1 MITLPLP
8 YPIVNRF
15 SQNTCEDSVKNK
27 RDRLFFALLFVPQ
40 ASQSSY
46 DRRAEL
52 EVLLAIPS
60 AQDACGMEIRMEENE
75 GKEKKQKKKMQPKR
89 WLAGFL
95 GIFLAGLAGC
105 MALVI
110 WVDPFFQYHKPLA
123 WFPYLVDN
131 QVNQNPGLAK
141 HMDYDGILIGSSM
154 TASFNTDWFEELMGM
169 KTQKLSYNGSYPKDL
184 SNIMQLVFDAKG
196 DQVKAVY
203 MAVDQS
209 TFSADPEETKF
220 PVTDYL
226 YDDNVFNDVPYLLNK
241 DVLLDYILR
250 PLADRK
256 DASDW
261 AELYKPW
268 WTDEYYNKANVLM
281 YYEAAEEKQE
291 EEALAADYFKDAVE
305 ENLQKNIL
313 PYIEAHPETEFYIFY
328 PPYSILFWN
337 DVTREKELE
346 AVIGRLEYMT
356 ERLLNYENV
365 HVFNFLGKED
375 IICNLNNYADYM
387 HYHKNVCRYI
397 TECFATGEN
406 ELHPENY
413 GQAFDEIRTL
423 AMSYDYP
430 AIWDDW
436 YDTTPR
442 YGEE

>member
-1 MITLPLP
+1 
-8 YPIVNRF
+8 
-15 SQNTCEDSVKNK
+15 
-27 RDRLFFALLFVPQ
+27 
-40 ASQSSY
+40 
-46 DRRAEL
+46 
-52 EVLLAIPS
+52 
-60 AQDACGMEIRMEENE
+60 MEENE
-75 GKEKKQKKKMQPKR
+75 GKEKKQKKKMQAKR

-256 DASDW
+256 DASDL

-436 YDTTPR
+436 YDMTPR

>member
-1 MITLPLP
+1 M
-8 YPIVNRF
+8 
-15 SQNTCEDSVKNK
+15 KNK
-27 RDRLFFALLFVPQ
+27 RDRLFFTLLFVPQ
-40 ASQSSY
+40 APQSSY

-60 AQDACGMEIRMEENE
+60 AQDACGMEIGMEENE
-75 GKEKKQKKKMQPKR
+75 GKEKKQKKMQPKR
-89 WLAGFL
+89 WLGGFL

-313 PYIEAHPETEFYIFY
+313 PHIEAHPETEFYIFY

-423 AMSYDYP
+423 AMSYNYP

-436 YDTTPR
+436 YDMTPR

>member
-1 MITLPLP
+1 M
-8 YPIVNRF
+8 
-15 SQNTCEDSVKNK
+15 
-27 RDRLFFALLFVPQ
+27 PQ

-75 GKEKKQKKKMQPKR
+75 GKEKKQKKMQPKR

-95 GIFLAGLAGC
+95 GIFLAGLTGC

-291 EEALAADYFKDAVE
+291 EEALAVDYFKDAVE

-313 PYIEAHPETEFYIFY
+313 PYIEDHPETEFYIFY

-423 AMSYDYP
+423 AMSYNYP

-436 YDTTPR
+436 YDRTPR

>member
-1 MITLPLP
+1 
-8 YPIVNRF
+8 
-15 SQNTCEDSVKNK
+15 
-27 RDRLFFALLFVPQ
+27 
-40 ASQSSY
+40 
-46 DRRAEL
+46 
-52 EVLLAIPS
+52 
-60 AQDACGMEIRMEENE
+60 MEENE
-75 GKEKKQKKKMQPKR
+75 GKEKKQKKMRPKR
-89 WLAGFL
+89 WLTGFL

-141 HMDYDGILIGSSM
+141 HMDYDSILIGSSM

-423 AMSYDYP
+423 AMSYNYP

-436 YDTTPR
+436 YDMTPR

>member
-1 MITLPLP
+1 M
-8 YPIVNRF
+8 
-15 SQNTCEDSVKNK
+15 
-27 RDRLFFALLFVPQ
+27 PQ

-60 AQDACGMEIRMEENE
+60 AQDACGMEIGMEENE
-75 GKEKKQKKKMQPKR
+75 GKEKKQKKMQPKR
-89 WLAGFL
+89 WLGGFL

-423 AMSYDYP
+423 AMSYNYP

-436 YDTTPR
+436 YDMTPR

>member
-1 MITLPLP
+1 
-8 YPIVNRF
+8 
-15 SQNTCEDSVKNK
+15 
-27 RDRLFFALLFVPQ
+27 
-40 ASQSSY
+40 
-46 DRRAEL
+46 
-52 EVLLAIPS
+52 
-60 AQDACGMEIRMEENE
+60 MEENE
-75 GKEKKQKKKMQPKR
+75 GKEKKQKKMQPKR

-110 WVDPFFQYHKPLA
+110 WVDPFFQYHKPLT

-423 AMSYDYP
+423 AMSYNYP

>member
-1 MITLPLP
+1 
-8 YPIVNRF
+8 
-15 SQNTCEDSVKNK
+15 
-27 RDRLFFALLFVPQ
+27 
-40 ASQSSY
+40 
-46 DRRAEL
+46 
-52 EVLLAIPS
+52 
-60 AQDACGMEIRMEENE
+60 MEENE
-75 GKEKKQKKKMQPKR
+75 GKEKKQNKMQPKR
-89 WLAGFL
+89 WLTGFL

-154 TASFNTDWFEELMGM
+154 TASFNTDWFEELMGI

-281 YYEAAEEKQE
+281 YYEAAEEKRE

-423 AMSYDYP
+423 AMSYNYP

-436 YDTTPR
+436 YDMTPR

>member
-1 MITLPLP
+1 
-8 YPIVNRF
+8 
-15 SQNTCEDSVKNK
+15 
-27 RDRLFFALLFVPQ
+27 
-40 ASQSSY
+40 
-46 DRRAEL
+46 
-52 EVLLAIPS
+52 
-60 AQDACGMEIRMEENE
+60 MEENE
-75 GKEKKQKKKMQPKR
+75 GKEKKQKKKMQAKR

-110 WVDPFFQYHKPLA
+110 WVDPFFQYHKPLT

-423 AMSYDYP
+423 AMSYNYP

-436 YDTTPR
+436 YDMTPR

>member
-1 MITLPLP
+1 
-8 YPIVNRF
+8 
-15 SQNTCEDSVKNK
+15 
-27 RDRLFFALLFVPQ
+27 
-40 ASQSSY
+40 
-46 DRRAEL
+46 
-52 EVLLAIPS
+52 
-60 AQDACGMEIRMEENE
+60 MEENE
-75 GKEKKQKKKMQPKR
+75 GKEKKQKKMQPKR

-95 GIFLAGLAGC
+95 GIFLAGFAGC

-110 WVDPFFQYHKPLA
+110 WVDPFFQYHKPLV

-209 TFSADPEETKF
+209 TFSADSEETKF

-423 AMSYDYP
+423 TMSYNYP

-436 YDTTPR
+436 YDMTPR

>member
-1 MITLPLP
+1 
-8 YPIVNRF
+8 
-15 SQNTCEDSVKNK
+15 
-27 RDRLFFALLFVPQ
+27 
-40 ASQSSY
+40 
-46 DRRAEL
+46 
-52 EVLLAIPS
+52 
-60 AQDACGMEIRMEENE
+60 MEENE
-75 GKEKKQKKKMQPKR
+75 GKEKKQKKMQPKR

-196 DQVKAVY
+196 DQVAAVY

-281 YYEAAEEKQE
+281 YYEAAEEKRE

-305 ENLQKNIL
+305 ENLQKNIF

-423 AMSYDYP
+423 AMSYNYP

-436 YDTTPR
+436 YDMTPR

>member
-1 MITLPLP
+1 M
-8 YPIVNRF
+8 
-15 SQNTCEDSVKNK
+15 
-27 RDRLFFALLFVPQ
+27 PQ

-75 GKEKKQKKKMQPKR
+75 GKEKKQKKKMQAKR

-110 WVDPFFQYHKPLA
+110 WVDPFFQYHKPLT

-261 AELYKPW
+261 AELYKSW

-406 ELHPENY
+406 ELHPESY

-423 AMSYDYP
+423 AMSYNYP

>member
-1 MITLPLP
+1 
-8 YPIVNRF
+8 
-15 SQNTCEDSVKNK
+15 
-27 RDRLFFALLFVPQ
+27 
-40 ASQSSY
+40 
-46 DRRAEL
+46 
-52 EVLLAIPS
+52 
-60 AQDACGMEIRMEENE
+60 MEENE

-105 MALVI
+105 IALVI

-281 YYEAAEEKQE
+281 YYEAVEEKQE

-423 AMSYDYP
+423 AMSYNYP

>member
-1 MITLPLP
+1 M
-8 YPIVNRF
+8 
-15 SQNTCEDSVKNK
+15 KNK
-27 RDRLFFALLFVPQ
+27 RDRLFFTLLFVPQ

-52 EVLLAIPS
+52 EVMLAIPS
-60 AQDACGMEIRMEENE
+60 AQDACGMEIGMEENE
-75 GKEKKQKKKMQPKR
+75 GKEKKQKKMQPKR

-141 HMDYDGILIGSSM
+141 HMDYDSILIGSSM

-281 YYEAAEEKQE
+281 YYEAAEENQE

-423 AMSYDYP
+423 AMSYNYP

-436 YDTTPR
+436 YDMTPR

>member
-1 MITLPLP
+1 
-8 YPIVNRF
+8 
-15 SQNTCEDSVKNK
+15 
-27 RDRLFFALLFVPQ
+27 
-40 ASQSSY
+40 
-46 DRRAEL
+46 
-52 EVLLAIPS
+52 
-60 AQDACGMEIRMEENE
+60 MEENE

-89 WLAGFL
+89 WLAGLL

-110 WVDPFFQYHKPLA
+110 WVDPFFQYHKPLV

>member
-1 MITLPLP
+1 
-8 YPIVNRF
+8 
-15 SQNTCEDSVKNK
+15 
-27 RDRLFFALLFVPQ
+27 
-40 ASQSSY
+40 
-46 DRRAEL
+46 
-52 EVLLAIPS
+52 
-60 AQDACGMEIRMEENE
+60 MEENE

-89 WLAGFL
+89 WLAGLL

-423 AMSYDYP
+423 AMSYNYP

>member
-1 MITLPLP
+1 
-8 YPIVNRF
+8 
-15 SQNTCEDSVKNK
+15 
-27 RDRLFFALLFVPQ
+27 
-40 ASQSSY
+40 
-46 DRRAEL
+46 
-52 EVLLAIPS
+52 
-60 AQDACGMEIRMEENE
+60 MEENE
-75 GKEKKQKKKMQPKR
+75 GKEKKQKKMQPKR

-328 PPYSILFWN
+328 PSYSILFWN

>member
-1 MITLPLP
+1 
-8 YPIVNRF
+8 
-15 SQNTCEDSVKNK
+15 
-27 RDRLFFALLFVPQ
+27 
-40 ASQSSY
+40 
-46 DRRAEL
+46 
-52 EVLLAIPS
+52 
-60 AQDACGMEIRMEENE
+60 MEENE

-89 WLAGFL
+89 WLGGFL

-442 YGEE
+442 YGKE

>member
-1 MITLPLP
+1 M
-8 YPIVNRF
+8 
-15 SQNTCEDSVKNK
+15 KNK
-27 RDRLFFALLFVPQ
+27 RDRLFFTLLFVPQ

-60 AQDACGMEIRMEENE
+60 SQDACGMEIGMEENE
-75 GKEKKQKKKMQPKR
+75 GKEKKQKKMQPKR

-141 HMDYDGILIGSSM
+141 HMDYDSILIGSSM

-423 AMSYDYP
+423 AMSYNYP

-436 YDTTPR
+436 YDMTPR

>member
-1 MITLPLP
+1 
-8 YPIVNRF
+8 
-15 SQNTCEDSVKNK
+15 
-27 RDRLFFALLFVPQ
+27 
-40 ASQSSY
+40 
-46 DRRAEL
+46 
-52 EVLLAIPS
+52 
-60 AQDACGMEIRMEENE
+60 MEIRMEENE
-75 GKEKKQKKKMQPKR
+75 GKEKKQKKMQPKR

-110 WVDPFFQYHKPLA
+110 WVDPFFQYHKPLV

-209 TFSADPEETKF
+209 TFSADSEETKF

>member
-1 MITLPLP
+1 M
-8 YPIVNRF
+8 
-15 SQNTCEDSVKNK
+15 KNK
-27 RDRLFFALLFVPQ
+27 RDRLFFTLLFVPQ
-40 ASQSSY
+40 APQSSY

-89 WLAGFL
+89 WLAGLL

-154 TASFNTDWFEELMGM
+154 TASFNTNWFEELMGM

>member
-1 MITLPLP
+1 
-8 YPIVNRF
+8 
-15 SQNTCEDSVKNK
+15 
-27 RDRLFFALLFVPQ
+27 
-40 ASQSSY
+40 
-46 DRRAEL
+46 
-52 EVLLAIPS
+52 
-60 AQDACGMEIRMEENE
+60 MEENE
-75 GKEKKQKKKMQPKR
+75 GKEKKQKKMQPKR
-89 WLAGFL
+89 WLGGFL

-281 YYEAAEEKQE
+281 YYEAVEEKQE

-337 DVTREKELE
+337 DITREKELE

-365 HVFNFLGKED
+365 HVFKLLGKED

-423 AMSYDYP
+423 AMSYNYP

>member
-1 MITLPLP
+1 
-8 YPIVNRF
+8 
-15 SQNTCEDSVKNK
+15 
-27 RDRLFFALLFVPQ
+27 
-40 ASQSSY
+40 
-46 DRRAEL
+46 
-52 EVLLAIPS
+52 
-60 AQDACGMEIRMEENE
+60 MEENE
-75 GKEKKQKKKMQPKR
+75 GKKKKQKKKMQPKR
-89 WLAGFL
+89 WLAGFA
-95 GIFLAGLAGC
+95 GIFLAGLTGC

-328 PPYSILFWN
+328 SPYSILFWN

-365 HVFNFLGKED
+365 HVFNFLGKEE

-406 ELHPENY
+406 ELHPESY

-423 AMSYDYP
+423 AMSYNYP

>member
-1 MITLPLP
+1 
-8 YPIVNRF
+8 
-15 SQNTCEDSVKNK
+15 
-27 RDRLFFALLFVPQ
+27 
-40 ASQSSY
+40 
-46 DRRAEL
+46 
-52 EVLLAIPS
+52 
-60 AQDACGMEIRMEENE
+60 MEENE
-75 GKEKKQKKKMQPKR
+75 GKKKKQKKKMQPKR
-89 WLAGFL
+89 WLVGFA
-95 GIFLAGLAGC
+95 GIFLAGLIGC

-141 HMDYDGILIGSSM
+141 HMEYDGILIGSSM

-291 EEALAADYFKDAVE
+291 AEALAADYFKDAVE

-365 HVFNFLGKED
+365 HVFNFLGKEE

-436 YDTTPR
+436 YDMTPR

>member
-1 MITLPLP
+1 
-8 YPIVNRF
+8 
-15 SQNTCEDSVKNK
+15 
-27 RDRLFFALLFVPQ
+27 
-40 ASQSSY
+40 
-46 DRRAEL
+46 
-52 EVLLAIPS
+52 
-60 AQDACGMEIRMEENE
+60 MEENE
-75 GKEKKQKKKMQPKR
+75 GKEKKQKKMQPKR

-110 WVDPFFQYHKPLA
+110 WVDPFFQYHKPLT

-313 PYIEAHPETEFYIFY
+313 PYIEAHSETEFYIFY

>member
-1 MITLPLP
+1 
-8 YPIVNRF
+8 
-15 SQNTCEDSVKNK
+15 
-27 RDRLFFALLFVPQ
+27 
-40 ASQSSY
+40 
-46 DRRAEL
+46 
-52 EVLLAIPS
+52 
-60 AQDACGMEIRMEENE
+60 MEENE
-75 GKEKKQKKKMQPKR
+75 GKEKKQKKMQPKR

-95 GIFLAGLAGC
+95 GIFLAGFAGC

-281 YYEAAEEKQE
+281 YYEAVEEKQE

-365 HVFNFLGKED
+365 HVFNILGKED

-423 AMSYDYP
+423 AMSYNYP

>member
-1 MITLPLP
+1 
-8 YPIVNRF
+8 
-15 SQNTCEDSVKNK
+15 
-27 RDRLFFALLFVPQ
+27 
-40 ASQSSY
+40 
-46 DRRAEL
+46 
-52 EVLLAIPS
+52 
-60 AQDACGMEIRMEENE
+60 MEENE
-75 GKEKKQKKKMQPKR
+75 GKEKKQKKMQPKR

-281 YYEAAEEKQE
+281 YYEVAEEKQE

-365 HVFNFLGKED
+365 HVFNFLGKEE

-423 AMSYDYP
+423 AMSYNYP

-436 YDTTPR
+436 YDKTPR

>member
-1 MITLPLP
+1 
-8 YPIVNRF
+8 
-15 SQNTCEDSVKNK
+15 
-27 RDRLFFALLFVPQ
+27 
-40 ASQSSY
+40 
-46 DRRAEL
+46 
-52 EVLLAIPS
+52 
-60 AQDACGMEIRMEENE
+60 MEENE
-75 GKEKKQKKKMQPKR
+75 GKEKKQKKMQPKR

-95 GIFLAGLAGC
+95 GIFLAGFAGC

-313 PYIEAHPETEFYIFY
+313 PYIEVHPETEFYIFY

>member
-1 MITLPLP
+1 
-8 YPIVNRF
+8 
-15 SQNTCEDSVKNK
+15 
-27 RDRLFFALLFVPQ
+27 
-40 ASQSSY
+40 
-46 DRRAEL
+46 
-52 EVLLAIPS
+52 
-60 AQDACGMEIRMEENE
+60 MEENE
-75 GKEKKQKKKMQPKR
+75 GKEKKQKKMQPKR

-169 KTQKLSYNGSYPKDL
+169 RTQKLSYNGSYPKDL

-337 DVTREKELE
+337 DVTREKETD

-423 AMSYDYP
+423 AMSYNYP

-436 YDTTPR
+436 YDRTPR

>member
-1 MITLPLP
+1 
-8 YPIVNRF
+8 
-15 SQNTCEDSVKNK
+15 
-27 RDRLFFALLFVPQ
+27 
-40 ASQSSY
+40 
-46 DRRAEL
+46 
-52 EVLLAIPS
+52 
-60 AQDACGMEIRMEENE
+60 MEENE

-89 WLAGFL
+89 WLAGLL

-154 TASFNTDWFEELMGM
+154 TASFNTNWFEELMGM

-423 AMSYDYP
+423 AMSYNYP

>member
-1 MITLPLP
+1 
-8 YPIVNRF
+8 
-15 SQNTCEDSVKNK
+15 
-27 RDRLFFALLFVPQ
+27 
-40 ASQSSY
+40 
-46 DRRAEL
+46 
-52 EVLLAIPS
+52 
-60 AQDACGMEIRMEENE
+60 MEENE

-110 WVDPFFQYHKPLA
+110 WVDPFFQYHKPLV

-209 TFSADPEETKF
+209 TFSADSEETKF

-423 AMSYDYP
+423 AMSYNYP

>member
-1 MITLPLP
+1 M
-8 YPIVNRF
+8 
-15 SQNTCEDSVKNK
+15 
-27 RDRLFFALLFVPQ
+27 
-40 ASQSSY
+40 
-46 DRRAEL
+46 
-52 EVLLAIPS
+52 
-60 AQDACGMEIRMEENE
+60 
-75 GKEKKQKKKMQPKR
+75 
-89 WLAGFL
+89 
-95 GIFLAGLAGC
+95 
-105 MALVI
+105 
-110 WVDPFFQYHKPLA
+110 
-123 WFPYLVDN
+123 
-131 QVNQNPGLAK
+131 
-141 HMDYDGILIGSSM
+141 
-154 TASFNTDWFEELMGM
+154 
-169 KTQKLSYNGSYPKDL
+169 
-184 SNIMQLVFDAKG
+184 
-196 DQVKAVY
+196 
-203 MAVDQS
+203 
-209 TFSADPEETKF
+209 
-220 PVTDYL
+220 
-226 YDDNVFNDVPYLLNK
+226 FNDVPYLLNK

-281 YYEAAEEKQE
+281 YYEAAEEKRE

-337 DVTREKELE
+337 DITREKELE

-356 ERLLNYENV
+356 EGLLNYENV
-365 HVFNFLGKED
+365 HVFNFLGKEE

-423 AMSYDYP
+423 AMSYNYP

-436 YDTTPR
+436 YDKTPR

>member
-1 MITLPLP
+1 
-8 YPIVNRF
+8 
-15 SQNTCEDSVKNK
+15 
-27 RDRLFFALLFVPQ
+27 
-40 ASQSSY
+40 
-46 DRRAEL
+46 
-52 EVLLAIPS
+52 
-60 AQDACGMEIRMEENE
+60 MEENE
-75 GKEKKQKKKMQPKR
+75 GKEKKQKKMQPKR

-154 TASFNTDWFEELMGM
+154 TASFNTNWFEELMGM

-281 YYEAAEEKQE
+281 YYEAVEEKQE

>member
-1 MITLPLP
+1 
-8 YPIVNRF
+8 
-15 SQNTCEDSVKNK
+15 
-27 RDRLFFALLFVPQ
+27 
-40 ASQSSY
+40 
-46 DRRAEL
+46 
-52 EVLLAIPS
+52 
-60 AQDACGMEIRMEENE
+60 MEENE
-75 GKEKKQKKKMQPKR
+75 GKEKKQKKMQPKR

-110 WVDPFFQYHKPLA
+110 WVDPFFQYHKPLT

-141 HMDYDGILIGSSM
+141 HMDYDSILIGSSM

-313 PYIEAHPETEFYIFY
+313 PYIEAHPETEFYIFS

-430 AIWDDW
+430 AI
-436 YDTTPR
+436 
-442 YGEE
+442 

>member
-1 MITLPLP
+1 M
-8 YPIVNRF
+8 
-15 SQNTCEDSVKNK
+15 KNK
-27 RDRLFFALLFVPQ
+27 RDRLFFTLLFVPQ

-60 AQDACGMEIRMEENE
+60 AQDACGMEIGMEENE
-75 GKEKKQKKKMQPKR
+75 GKEKKQKKMQPKR

-141 HMDYDGILIGSSM
+141 HMDYDSILIGSSM

-423 AMSYDYP
+423 AMSYNYP

-436 YDTTPR
+436 YDMTLR

>member
-1 MITLPLP
+1 MK
-8 YPIVNRF
+8 
-15 SQNTCEDSVKNK
+15 E
-27 RDRLFFALLFVPQ
+27 FFPT
-40 ASQSSY
+40 S
-46 DRRAEL
+46 
-52 EVLLAIPS
+52 
-60 AQDACGMEIRMEENE
+60 
-75 GKEKKQKKKMQPKR
+75 KR
-89 WLAGFL
+89 WLTGFL

-154 TASFNTDWFEELMGM
+154 TASFNTDWFEELMGI

-281 YYEAAEEKQE
+281 YYEAAEEKRE

-423 AMSYDYP
+423 AMSYNYP

-436 YDTTPR
+436 YDRTPR

>member
-1 MITLPLP
+1 
-8 YPIVNRF
+8 
-15 SQNTCEDSVKNK
+15 
-27 RDRLFFALLFVPQ
+27 
-40 ASQSSY
+40 
-46 DRRAEL
+46 
-52 EVLLAIPS
+52 
-60 AQDACGMEIRMEENE
+60 MEENE
-75 GKEKKQKKKMQPKR
+75 GKEKKQKKMQPKR

-291 EEALAADYFKDAVE
+291 EGALAADYFKDAVE

>member
-1 MITLPLP
+1 
-8 YPIVNRF
+8 
-15 SQNTCEDSVKNK
+15 
-27 RDRLFFALLFVPQ
+27 
-40 ASQSSY
+40 
-46 DRRAEL
+46 
-52 EVLLAIPS
+52 
-60 AQDACGMEIRMEENE
+60 MEENE
-75 GKEKKQKKKMQPKR
+75 GKEKKQTKKMQAKR

-241 DVLLDYILR
+241 DVLLNYILR

-328 PPYSILFWN
+328 PPLQYSVLERCNAGKGAGGGHWQTGIY
-337 DVTREKELE
+337 DGTIVEL
-346 AVIGRLEYMT
+346 
-356 ERLLNYENV
+356 
-365 HVFNFLGKED
+365 
-375 IICNLNNYADYM
+375 
-387 HYHKNVCRYI
+387 
-397 TECFATGEN
+397 
-406 ELHPENY
+406 
-413 GQAFDEIRTL
+413 
-423 AMSYDYP
+423 
-430 AIWDDW
+430 
-436 YDTTPR
+436 
-442 YGEE
+442 